1 MRRGLTKEEPLSR
14 IRYLLREV
22 IGFSGL
28 TAWRGLRADGRA
40 AGCRRRAAMTH
51 SAQEFPVRCGQIPC
65 SKVEQGILCKA
76 LMSHREKAAPSSK
89 QPPIGRKISQ
99 FPVKFAVLRESAPA
113 HRTDDFPDHR
123 SNLSSVIGRS
133 RTRLPVA

>member
-1 MRRGLTKEEPLSR
+1 MPRGLTKEEPLSR

-40 AGCRRRAAMTH
+40 AGCRSRAAMTH
-51 SAQEFPVRCGQIPC
+51 SAQEFPVRCRQIRC

-99 FPVKFAVLRESAPA
+99 FPVKFAVLSSPPGFAGPAGHESRERVRLAV
-113 HRTDDFPDHR
+113 F
-123 SNLSSVIGRS
+123 NNLLSS
-133 RTRLPVA
+133 